1 MNITV
6 NGKLETVKPDITIGE
21 FLKSKELDSEKVVVE
36 HNLEIVERENFGN
49 VVLSENDSLEVLR
62 FVGGG

>member
-6 NGKLETVKPDITIGE
+6 NGKLEAVEPGTAVAD
-21 FLKSKELDSEKVVVE
+21 FLKMKRLDPEKVVVE
-36 HNLEIVERENFGN
+36 HNLEIVLRENLGN
-49 VVLSENDSLEVLR
+49 VILMENDFLEVLR